1 MTDAPFIVNGNLC
14 LALETEQR
22 RLDLAHVT
30 AGVEALL
37 KDAAKGI
44 YFLAEVDG
52 QPAGQLLITREWSD
66 WRNGDF
72 WWIQSVYV
80 PEMFRGGG
88 VFRAL
93 FEHVN
98 ALARQRDDV
107 CGLRLYVEANN
118 SRAQAAYRRLGLKK
132 TDYEMFETDF
142 VLSS

>member
-66 WRNGDF
+66 WRNGWW

-80 PEMFRGGG
+80 APEHRRRG
-88 VFRAL
+88 VYRAL
-93 FEHVN
+93 YGYVLT
-98 ALARQRDDV
+98 LAKAKSGGQ
-107 CGLRLYVEANN
+107 
-118 SRAQAAYRRLGLKK
+118 
-132 TDYEMFETDF
+132 
-142 VLSS
+142 